1 MSVDPAPRRYWA
13 FKNAW
18 SVDGL
23 PGMHIARETGSK
35 EGIAPLKKMV
45 GRAALDGTRRRDAAT
60 GRFTLGQLVLV
71 ALVSALLS
79 AVVTL
84 HGAGILKFLHAKVF

>member
-1 MSVDPAPRRYWA
+1 
-13 FKNAW
+13 
-18 SVDGL
+18 
-23 PGMHIARETGSK
+23 MHVARETGAK

-45 GRAALDGTRRRDAAT
+45 GRAALDGTRRRDAAAE
-60 GRFTLGQLVLV
+60 RFTLGQLVLV

-84 HGAGILKFLHAKVF
+84 RGAGILEFLQARAF

>member
-1 MSVDPAPRRYWA
+1 MTKLPHRYWA

-35 EGIAPLKKMV
+35 EGIKPLKKMV
-45 GRAALDGTRRRDAAT
+45 GRAALDGTRRRDAAAE
-60 GRFTLGQLVLV
+60 RFTLGQLILV

-84 HGAGILKFLHAKVF
+84 RGAGILELLHVKAF